1 MTAKMIKLIFSTAVI
16 ISLLIGGSLLFGG
29 QQVAAAEEEELDTSR
44 IERPEKGNPKLD
56 SQLNQ
61 LVSAN
66 TTKRVAAFA
75 EESQIEVAGDNV
87 RVIIECLPGQIEDA
101 AEVADD
107 SGIVEASYE
116 NLIQVVVPISQL
128 TTLADAPSIRLV
140 RMPWE
145 PLPDVV
151 SEGVALINAD
161 DWQTASFNGTGVK
174 VGILDGGFSGYTTRQ
189 SEGELPLTI
198 STWWAPSIGNAG
210 TSIHGT
216 ACAEIAYDVAPGAD
230 FYLANFGTEVEMG
243 NAVNWLITQGVD
255 VISCSVGYPI
265 GGPGDGTGTIC
276 SIVDNAHA
284 AGIVWS
290 HSMGNDAETHWQGDF
305 TDINGDDLHEFAPA
319 PGVDVS
325 NAIYVSSGNTIR
337 VGLKWDDTWGSSGN
351 DYDLYLLDAS
361 LALVDFS
368 EGTQDGNDDPW
379 EFMYYT
385 ATYTGFYHII
395 IASWSSDET
404 ANFHLYSYSHDLQY
418 QVASSSL
425 TVPADSPNAISVGA
439 VFWNSPA
446 TLEPFS
452 SRGPTEDSR
461 TKPDLVA
468 PDGVSTATYG
478 ASNGVAFLS
487 GGTGFF
493 GTSASAPHVAGAA
506 ALVKECYPIY
516 TNAQIQSFLEGRA
529 VELGAGGKDNLY
541 GSGRLDLGS
550 ITLPTME
557 AIAEAEGGYYNT
569 APVLSNF
576 GFDDD
581 ADLDD
586 GWYQMDSYTGSWT
599 PLFTDVSGT
608 EWNNDS
614 WAVPGFGA
622 LSDEASHTIY
632 FKASDDVGN
641 LDGESG
647 EWSWQFS
654 KDTVAPADPTSV
666 NSTSHTVST
675 WSSDNTVD
683 IGWTDA
689 TDATSGLDGYSVFW
703 DTNTA
708 TIPDQTKNIEE
719 GVQSA
724 NSTALVDGSS
734 HYFHIR
740 SVDNAGNWQSTV
752 HVGPFYIETV
762 PPTDPTGVSSPSH
775 TVSTW
780 SSDNTVD
787 IGWTDATD
795 ATSGLDGYSV
805 LWDTNTNTLPNQ
817 TKDIEESVQSANST
831 ALADGNSNYFH
842 ITSVDNAGNWQSTVH
857 VGPFFIDA
865 NPPADPTS
873 VNSTSHT
880 VSTWSSDNTVDIT
893 WTDAIDSGKGLDG
906 YSVLWSENA
915 TSMPDQN
922 KDIEEGVQSASST
935 DLADGNSHYFHIR
948 SVDNFGNWQSTVHY
962 GPFYIAVNCPALSDG
977 TVNPTSGKTSAA
989 FTYSVNYTD
998 FENDAPSFKTI
1009 SIDGGASVNMTAPTG
1024 QDGDFT
1030 NGEIYEYIISGGTLG
1045 TGSHTFQFFANDGT
1059 DDAIGD
1065 IDVNNGPT
1073 VSKAAA
1079 AGGGGGGGGGA
1090 PPPGVTKVIDVMSS
1104 KGEFKENVTCQSEDE
1119 RIELFIPENTFAK
1132 RTKGGPIYTIKIIE
1146 SEDPPPA
1153 PEQTNLIGLVYDF
1166 SPEGITFDPA
1176 VDLTIKYDESLM
1188 TDGVNE
1194 NSLIIAIW
1202 DSDAGKW
1209 VELEGTVDPEN
1220 NTITTK
1226 IGHFTE
1232 YTILV
1237 HTTPASFTVTNLS
1250 ITPKEIDLGE
1260 SASVS
1265 VTVTNTGDLS
1275 GEYELYLKTDDV
1287 ISQTKEITLTGG
1299 SSQQVTFEVTKDVAG
1314 ECCVDING
1322 LAGSFVVREEAPV
1335 VEEEIEPTPKPAA
1348 IPVPETIPT
1357 SQPSFNWGLLVGI
1370 LAGVAAIG
1378 SATYYVVRK
1387 RMKAKGSG

>member
-1 MTAKMIKLIFSTAVI
+1 MTIKLIKLIFSVAVI

-29 QQVAAAEEEELDTSR
+29 QQITAAEGEELDTSR
-44 IERPEKGNPKLD
+44 IERPEKGDPKLD

-66 TTKRVAAFA
+66 TTKRVAALA
-75 EESQIEVAGDNV
+75 EESNIKLVDDNV
-87 RVIIECLPGQIEDA
+87 RVIIECLPDQIEDA
-101 AEVADD
+101 TEVADD

-140 RMPWE
+140 RLPRE

-189 SEGELPLTI
+189 SEGELPPTVT
-198 STWWAPSIGNAG
+198 TWWAPSIGNAG

-216 ACAEIAYDVAPGAD
+216 ACAEIVHDVATDAD
-230 FYLANFGTEVEMG
+230 FYLANFGTEVEKG
-243 NAVNWLITQGVD
+243 NAVNWFITQGVD
-255 VISCSVGYPI
+255 IISCSMSDPI
-265 GGPGDGTGTIC
+265 GGPGDGTGTSC
-276 SIVDNAHA
+276 EIVDNAHA
-284 AGIVWS
+284 AGILWS
-290 HSMGNDAETHWQGDF
+290 QSAGNYAERHWQGDF
-305 TDINGDDLHEFAPA
+305 ADTDVPSDGCHNFSGADETIDISVTNGD
-319 PGVDVS
+319 
-325 NAIYVSSGNTIR
+325 TIV
-337 VGLKWDDTWGSSGN
+337 VGLRWVDTWGSSGN
-351 DYDLYLLDAS
+351 DYDLYL
-361 LALVDFS
+361 VDNTPTIVDWS
-368 EGTQDGNDDPW
+368 TWTQDGNDDPW
-379 EFMYYT
+379 EQLSYT
-385 ATYTGFYHII
+385 ATYTGTYHIVI
-395 IASWSSDET
+395 DGLYASQIANLEI
-404 ANFHLYSYSHDLQY
+404 FCYYHDLQEY
-418 QVASSSL
+418 QVASHSL
-425 TVPADSPNAISVGA
+425 SVPADSANALSVGA
-439 VFWNSPA
+439 IDYSTPT
-446 TLEPFS
+446 TLESFS
-452 SRGPTEDSR
+452 SRGPTTDSR
-461 TKPDLVA
+461 IKPDLVA
-468 PDGVSTATYG
+468 PDGVSTSTYG
-478 ASNGVAFLS
+478 ATAFY
-487 GGTGFF
+487 

-516 TNAQIQSFLEGRA
+516 TNAQIKSFLEGRA
-529 VELGAGGKDNLY
+529 VDLGAGGKDNLY

-599 PLFTDVSGT
+599 SLFTDVSGT

-614 WAVPGFGA
+614 WTIPGFAG
-622 LSDEASHTIY
+622 LGEGSHTIY

-647 EWSWQFS
+647 EWSWQFY

-683 IGWTDA
+683 IGWIDA
-689 TDATSGLDGYSVFW
+689 TDATSGLDGYSVLW
-703 DTNTA
+703 DTNTS
-708 TIPDQTKNIEE
+708 TIPDQNKDIEE

-724 NSTALVDGSS
+724 NSTALADGSS

-787 IGWTDATD
+787 ISWTDATD

-805 LWDTNTNTLPNQ
+805 LWDTNTSTIPDQN
-817 TKDIEESVQSANST
+817 KDIEEGVQSANST

-842 ITSVDNAGNWQSTVH
+842 IRSVDNAGNWQSTVH

-873 VNSTSHT
+873 FSSTSHT
-880 VSTWSSDNTVDIT
+880 VSTWSSDNTVDIG
-893 WTDAIDSGKGLDG
+893 WIDATDSGSGLDG
-906 YSVLWSENA
+906 YSILWSENA
-915 TSMPDQN
+915 TSMPDQT
-922 KDIEEGVQSASST
+922 KDIEEGVQSANST
-935 DLADGNSHYFHIR
+935 ELVDGNSHYFHII
-948 SVDNFGNWQSTVHY
+948 SADNFGNWQSTVHY
-962 GPFYIAVNCPALSDG
+962 GPFYIAVNCPILSEG
-977 TVNPTSGKTSAA
+977 TVNPTSGYTSAS

-998 FENDAPSFKTI
+998 FEDDTPDSIKI
-1009 SIDGGASVNMTAPTG
+1009 SIDSGASVNMTARAG

-1030 NGEIYEYIISGGTLG
+1030 NGEIYEYITSGGTLG

-1079 AGGGGGGGGGA
+1079 AGGGGGGGGA

-1104 KGEFKENVTCQSEDE
+1104 KGEFKENVTCKSEDE
-1119 RIELFIPENTFAK
+1119 CVELYIPENTIAK
-1132 RTKGGPIYTIKIIE
+1132 RITGGPIYTIKIIE

-1166 SPEGITFDPA
+1166 SPEGITFEPA

-1188 TDGVNE
+1188 TEGVSE

-1220 NTITTK
+1220 NTVTIK
-1226 IGHFTE
+1226 ISHFTE

-1237 HTTPASFTVTNLS
+1237 HTTPASFTGTNLS
-1250 ITPKEIDLGE
+1250 IVPKEIDLGE
-1260 SASVS
+1260 SATVS

-1299 SSQQVTFEVTKDVAG
+1299 SSQQVTFSVAKDVVG

-1322 LAGSFVVREEAPV
+1322 LTGSFVINEEAPV

-1357 SQPSFNWGLLVGI
+1357 PQPPFNWGFLVGI